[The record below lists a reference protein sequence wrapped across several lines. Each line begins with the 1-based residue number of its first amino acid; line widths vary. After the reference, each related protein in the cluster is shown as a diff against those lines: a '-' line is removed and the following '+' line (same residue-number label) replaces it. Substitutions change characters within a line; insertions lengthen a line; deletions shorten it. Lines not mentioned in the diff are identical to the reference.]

1 MTVKV
6 TVIAA
11 IRSNGINL
19 KNALDSLKNQTL
31 SDIEILLCDA
41 GSTDETGDIMKA
53 YLGDPRFRYIRLETN
68 SISEARNHCID
79 IARGK
84 YIAFC
89 DKNVIF
95 SKNLIKKLYECAEQ
109 EQADLCIAPM
119 ESSDIYGKH
128 EFSSTGILS
137 RRKKAD
143 KFDTDIIWN
152 PAVTNKL
159 FLKSKLTEKGIR
171 FRKYGKARE
180 AAFSIPC
187 AFESDNITVSSKGL
201 VSYINPV
208 DSEGVSDVPIEH
220 YLDAYEYII
229 TLARSAFHSA
239 EENAVTNFDRKE
251 LKKQSV
257 CYIDQIYHKEI
268 TVLLYSYYRHFW
280 SLSEEEIKKYAQAI
294 ESLVTRLSKS
304 GKRALTEKNKDIF
317 YEDKL
322 ITSKREMAENPKVTV
337 CIGMSDYAAHHSTE
351 RLNIQVSSVFMQ
363 TMPSFELLVD
373 SRLEDVFPEKW
384 KKCEN
389 VIFVQASSLGDFKD
403 SALEKSRTKYIMYQD
418 GFARLNPKI
427 LMRHYCALEGKD
439 KYGFSTSPLTK
450 FDGRTVSEYSFSDL
464 SYYSDI
470 RQTRTHNDN
479 YTYALDLFF
488 CNKLFRTEHLN
499 GIRFSFS
506 DNAVADMYK
515 LYSHSR
521 FKKLSHRG
529 AYLPYSEDEAIGYLR
544 SHQQALPSS
553 CRKMYRN
560 YKSVY
565 FRKVTLKKAAVKTK
579 SFLSKLTELII
590 RYIGMVLTVCY
601 SRQKIRQRV
610 FFYSSRA
617 DGHFLE
623 NLDAV
628 YSAYE
633 GEKTAFYKSKPH
645 KLRDLVKIRKYI
657 LTSKVIV
664 TDDYIDCL
672 RTCRL
677 RPEQS
682 VIQIWY
688 TGGAFRRFGLDSSSL
703 VSPIDEYKA
712 HSQYTDVCVSSE
724 YVRQFYS
731 HAFGVDMDIII
742 PTGTPRS
749 DLIVKD
755 TKYGEKREEICKKH
769 PLLRDK
775 KVYVYFPTF
784 REEDGEIADFDPK
797 IKWATLNDE
806 LEDDEVF
813 VLCRHPF
820 MTQQYIKGMF
830 YSRVK
835 DYTADPTTELVAI
848 ADVVI
853 TDYSSIVFDA
863 SLMGKP
869 MVFYAPDYK
878 KYEGEFYFNYNEY
891 LPGEIIY
898 SSDGLLTALRRA
910 GENSSKERIAE
921 FCRKEMDGCD
931 GNATKKVIAVIEKR
945 LEQRR
950 DNNEN
955 NT

>member
-1 MTVKV
+1 MAVKV

-11 IRSNGINL
+11 IRSYGINL

-41 GSTDETGDIMKA
+41 GSTDETKEIMQS
-53 YLGDPRFRYIRLETN
+53 YLGDSRFRYIRLETN

-79 IARGK
+79 LARGK
-84 YIAFC
+84 YVAFC

-95 SKNLIKKLYECAEQ
+95 SENLIKRLYECAEQ

-119 ESSDIYGKH
+119 ASSDIYGKH
-128 EFSSTGILS
+128 EFTSTGILS
-137 RRKKAD
+137 RRKKID

-159 FLKSKLTEKGIR
+159 FLKSKLDEKGIR

-208 DSEGVSDVPIEH
+208 DNEGVSDVPIEH

-229 TLARSAFHSA
+229 TLAQAAFHTAA
-239 EENAVTNFDRKE
+239 ETAITHFDRKE

-280 SLSEEEIKKYAQAI
+280 SLSEEEIKKYADAI
-294 ESLVTRLSKS
+294 TDLVSKLSKS
-304 GKRALTEKNKDIF
+304 GKRAIMEKNKDIF
-317 YEDKL
+317 YGDRL
-322 ITSKREMAENPKVTV
+322 ITSKKEMAENPKATV
-337 CIGMSDYAAHHSTE
+337 CIGMSDDESHHKAD
-351 RLNIQVSSVFMQ
+351 RLSIQVSSIFMQ

-373 SRLEDVFPEKW
+373 SRLRDVFPEKW
-384 KKCEN
+384 KNSEN
-389 VIFVQASSLGDFKD
+389 VVFVEAECLGEFKD
-403 SALEKSRTKYIMYQD
+403 NSLEKSRTQYIMYQD

-427 LMRHYCALEGKD
+427 LMRHYCVLEGKD

-450 FDGRTVSEYSFSDL
+450 FDGNTVSEYSFSDL

-470 RQTRTHNDN
+470 KQTRTHHDDD
-479 YTYALDLFF
+479 TYALDLFF

-506 DNAVADMYK
+506 NNAVADMYK

-529 AYLPYSEDEAIGYLR
+529 AYLPYTEDEAIAYLKA
-544 SHQQALPSS
+544 HQQALPSS
-553 CRKMYRN
+553 CRKMYRT
-560 YKSVY
+560 YKSIY
-565 FRKVTLKKAAVKTK
+565 FRKVTLKKAGDKTK
-579 SFLSKLTELII
+579 KFLSNLTQLII
-590 RYIGMVLTVCY
+590 RYIGLFITAY
-601 SRQKIRQRV
+601 YKRKKIKQRV

-623 NLDAV
+623 NLGTV

-633 GEKTAFYKSKPH
+633 GEKAAFYKTKPH
-645 KLRDLVKIRKYI
+645 KLKDLVKIRKYI

-677 RPEQS
+677 RPEQG

-731 HAFGVDMDIII
+731 HAFGVDMDITTS
-742 PTGTPRS
+742 TGTPRS

-755 TKYGEKREEICKKH
+755 TKYANKREEICKKH

-797 IKWATLNDE
+797 IKWAKLNDE
-806 LEDDEVF
+806 LDDDEVF

-820 MTQQYIKGMF
+820 MNQQYIKGMF

-835 DYTADPTTELVAI
+835 DYTADPTTELIAI
-848 ADVVI
+848 ADVII

-878 KYEGEFYFNYNEY
+878 KYEGEFYLDYEKY

-898 SSDGLLTALRRA
+898 SSDELLTALRRA
-910 GENSSKERIAE
+910 GENSSKEKIAE
-921 FCRKEMDGCD
+921 FCKREMDGCD
-931 GNATKKVIAVIEKR
+931 GKATDKVIAVIEKR
-945 LEQRR
+945 LKGE
-950 DNNEN
+950 
-955 NT
+955 

>member
-1 MTVKV
+1 MQIKV

-11 IRSNGINL
+11 IRHYGINL

-31 SDIEILLCDA
+31 KEIEIILCDV
-41 GSTDETGDIMKA
+41 GSSDETAEIMKS
-53 YLGDPRFRYIRLETN
+53 YISDSRFSYIHLETN

-79 IARGK
+79 IAKGK

-89 DKNVIF
+89 DKNVVF
-95 SKNLIKKLYECAEQ
+95 SENLLKSLYECAQ
-109 EQADLCIAPM
+109 KEQADLCIAPM
-119 ESSDIYGKH
+119 ASSDIYGEH
-128 EFSSTGILS
+128 RFSSTGILS
-137 RRKKAD
+137 LRKKID

-159 FLKSKLTEKGIR
+159 FLKSKLTQKGIR

-220 YLDAYEYII
+220 YLHAYEYII
-229 TLARSAFHSA
+229 TLAHTAFQDAIEKS
-239 EENAVTNFDRKE
+239 VTDFDRKE
-251 LKKQSV
+251 LKKQNI

-280 SLSEEEIKKYAQAI
+280 SLSEEEIKKYAEEITA
-294 ESLVTRLSKS
+294 LVSKLSKS
-304 GKRALTEKNKDIF
+304 GRRALLEKNKDIF
-317 YEDKL
+317 YGDRLL
-322 ITSKREMAENPKVTV
+322 ISKKEMAQNPKATV
-337 CIGMSDYAAHHSTE
+337 CIGMSDDETHHDKK
-351 RLNIQVSSVFMQ
+351 RLDIQVSSIFMQ
-363 TMPSFELLVD
+363 TMPTFELLVD
-373 SRLEDVFPEKW
+373 SRLKDVFPENRKSS
-384 KKCEN
+384 EN
-389 VIFVQASSLGDFKD
+389 VFFIEATSLGEFKD
-403 SALEKSRTKYIMYQD
+403 AALERCRTDYIMYQD

-450 FDGRTVSEYSFSDL
+450 FDGHTVSEYSFSDL

-470 RQTRTHNDN
+470 KQTRTHYED

-499 GIRFSFS
+499 GIHFSFS
-506 DNAVADMYK
+506 DNAVGDMYK

-521 FKKLSHRG
+521 FKKIAHRG
-529 AYLPYSEDEAIGYLR
+529 AYISYTEDEAIAYLKNN
-544 SHQQALPSS
+544 QQALPSA
-553 CRKMYRN
+553 CRKMYRT

-565 FRKVTLKKAAVKTK
+565 FRKVTLKNVREKMRGV
-579 SFLSKLTELII
+579 FSKLTALII
-590 RYIGMVLTVCY
+590 RQIGWFITAY
-601 SRQKIRQRV
+601 YKKKKIKQRV
-610 FFYSSRA
+610 FFYSSRS
-617 DGHFLE
+617 DGGFLE

-628 YSAYE
+628 YSAYK
-633 GEKTAFYKSKPH
+633 GEKKAFYKTKPH
-645 KLRDLVKIRKYI
+645 SLRDLRKIRKYV

-677 RPEQS
+677 RDEQS
-682 VIQIWY
+682 VIQVWY
-688 TGGAFRRFGLDSSSL
+688 TGGAFRRFGLDASNL

-712 HSQYTDVCVSSE
+712 HSQYSDVCVSSE

-731 HAFGVDMDIII
+731 HAFGVDMDIITA
-742 PTGTPRS
+742 TGTPRS
-749 DLIVKD
+749 DAVVRD
-755 TKYGEKREEICKKH
+755 SKYREKREEICKKH

-797 IKWATLNDE
+797 IKWGKLNDD
-806 LEDDEVF
+806 LYDDEVF

-820 MTQQYIKGMF
+820 MKQQYIKGMF

-835 DYTADPTTELVAI
+835 DYTADPTAELIAI
-848 ADVVI
+848 ADVII

-863 SLMGKP
+863 SLMGKA
-869 MVFYAPDYK
+869 MVFYAPDYE
-878 KYEGEFYFNYNEY
+878 KYQGEFYLSYEKQ
-891 LPGEIIY
+891 LPGEIIFG
-898 SSDGLLTALRRA
+898 SDELLPALRRA
-910 GENSSKERIAE
+910 VENSSEEKIAE
-921 FCRKEMDGCD
+921 FCRREMDGCD

-945 LEQRR
+945 L
-950 DNNEN
+950 
-955 NT
+955 

>member
-1 MTVKV
+1 MSVKV
-6 TVIAA
+6 TVITA
-11 IRSNGINL
+11 IRSYGINL

-31 SDIEILLCDA
+31 RDIEILLCDA
-41 GSTDETGDIMKA
+41 GSTDNTAEVMKS
-53 YLGDPRFRYIRLETN
+53 YLGDERFKYIRLETD
-68 SISEARNHCID
+68 SVSEARNHCIG
-79 IARGK
+79 IAEGK

-89 DKNVIF
+89 DKNVVF
-95 SKNLIKKLYECAEQ
+95 SKNLLSKLYECAEA
-109 EQADLCIAPM
+109 EQAEICIAPM
-119 ESSDIYGKH
+119 ASSDIYGKH

-137 RRKKAD
+137 RRKKID

-159 FLKSKLTEKGIR
+159 FLKSNLDKKGIR
-171 FRKYGKARE
+171 FRKYGKARA

-187 AFESDNITVSSKGL
+187 AFASDNITVSGKGL

-208 DSEGVSDVPIEH
+208 SNEGVSDVPIEH

-229 TLARSAFHSA
+229 SLAGEAFSN
-239 EENAVTNFDRKE
+239 ESERCKTDFDRKE

-280 SLSEEEIKKYAQAI
+280 SLSEDEISKYAEAI
-294 ESLVTRLSKS
+294 EGLVSKLSKS
-304 GKRALTEKNKDIF
+304 GKRAIKEKNKDIF
-317 YEDKL
+317 YGDRL
-322 ITSKREMAENPKVTV
+322 ITSKKEMANSPKATV
-337 CIGMSDYAAHHSTE
+337 CIGMSDDEAHHSKE
-351 RLNIQVSSVFMQ
+351 RLEIQVSSIFMQ

-373 SRLEDVFPEKW
+373 SRLRDVFPVKW
-384 KKCEN
+384 KNSEN
-389 VIFVQASSLGDFKD
+389 VIFVEADGLGSFKD
-403 SALEKSRTKYIMYQD
+403 NALEMSRTPYIMYQD

-450 FDGRTVSEYSFSDL
+450 FDGHNVSEYSFSDL

-470 RQTRTHNDN
+470 KRTRVHYED

-515 LYSHSR
+515 LYTHSR

-529 AYLPYSEDEAIGYLR
+529 AYLPYSEDEAIAYLR
-544 SHQQALPSS
+544 GHQQALPSPL
-553 CRKMYRN
+553 RRMYLT
-560 YKSVY
+560 YKTVY
-565 FRKVTLKKAAVKTK
+565 FRKVTLKKTGDKLK
-579 SFLSKLTELII
+579 NLLSKLGMALVRQLLLIATL
-590 RYIGMVLTVCY
+590 YCKK
-601 SRQKIRQRV
+601 QKIRQRV
-610 FFYSSRA
+610 FFFSSRIQ
-617 DGHFLE
+617 GGFLE
-623 NLDAV
+623 NLDTV
-628 YSAYE
+628 CSAYK
-633 GEKTAFYKSKPH
+633 GEKAVFCKRKPH
-645 KLRDLVKIRKYI
+645 SLRDKLKIIKYL

-664 TDDYIDCL
+664 TDDYIDSL
-672 RTCRL
+672 LDCRL
-677 RPEQS
+677 RTEQS
-682 VIQIWY
+682 LIQIWY

-703 VSPIDEYKA
+703 VSPINEYKA

-755 TKYGEKREEICKKH
+755 TKYGEKREEICRKH
-769 PLLRDK
+769 PLLRNK

-797 IKWATLNDE
+797 IKWAKLNDD
-806 LEDDEVF
+806 LDDDEVF
-813 VLCRHPF
+813 ILCRHPF
-820 MTQQYIKGMF
+820 MKQEYIKGMF
-830 YSRVK
+830 YPRVK

-848 ADVVI
+848 ADVII

-869 MVFYAPDYK
+869 MVFYAPDFE
-878 KYEGEFYFNYNEY
+878 KYEDEFYFNYDKY
-891 LPGEIIY
+891 LPGEKIY
-898 SSDGLLTALRRA
+898 SSDNLLTALRRA

-921 FCRKEMDGCD
+921 FCKKEMDACD
-931 GNATKKVIAVIEKR
+931 GNATKKVIAVIERR
-945 LEQRR
+945 LNQ
-950 DNNEN
+950 
-955 NT
+955 

>member
-1 MTVKV
+1 MSVKV
-6 TVIAA
+6 TVVMA
-11 IRSNGINL
+11 IRSYGINL
-19 KNALDSLKNQTL
+19 KNALDSLKNQSL
-31 SDIEILLCDA
+31 KDIEILLCDA
-41 GSTDETGDIMKA
+41 GSTDNTAEVMKSC
-53 YLGDPRFRYIRLETN
+53 LGDERFKYIRLETG

-89 DKNVIF
+89 DKNVVF
-95 SKNLIKKLYECAEQ
+95 SKNLLRSLYECAEA
-109 EQADLCIAPM
+109 EKAEICVAPM
-119 ESSDIYGKH
+119 ASSDVYGKH

-137 RRKKAD
+137 RRKKID

-159 FLKSKLTEKGIR
+159 FLKSNLDKKGIR
-171 FRKYGKARE
+171 FRRYGKARE

-187 AFESDNITVSSKGL
+187 AFESDSITVSGKGL

-208 DSEGVSDVPIEH
+208 SNEGVSDVPIEH

-229 TLARSAFHSA
+229 TLAGGAFHA
-239 EENAVTNFDRKE
+239 ESEKSITDFDRKE

-280 SLSEEEIKKYAQAI
+280 SLSEAEIKKYAETI
-294 ESLVTRLSKS
+294 ECLVSKLSKS
-304 GKRALTEKNKDIF
+304 GKRAIMQKNKDIF
-317 YEDKL
+317 YGDRL
-322 ITSKREMAENPKVTV
+322 IASKKEMADNPKATV
-337 CIGMSDYAAHHSTE
+337 CIGMSDDETHHRKE
-351 RLNIQVSSVFMQ
+351 RLEIQVSSIFMQ
-363 TMPSFELLVD
+363 TMPTFELLVD
-373 SRLEDVFPEKW
+373 SRLRDVFPEQW
-384 KKCEN
+384 KDSEN
-389 VIFVQASSLGDFKD
+389 VIFVEADSLGNFKD
-403 SALEKSRTKYIMYQD
+403 NALEMSRTPYIMYQD

-450 FDGRTVSEYSFSDL
+450 FDGHTVSEYSFSDL

-470 RQTRTHNDN
+470 KQTRIHHED

-499 GIRFSFS
+499 GIHFSFS
-506 DNAVADMYK
+506 DNAVGDMYK

-529 AYLPYSEDEAIGYLR
+529 AYLPYSEDEAIAYLKSR
-544 SHQQALPSS
+544 QQALPSAL
-553 CRKMYRN
+553 RRMYLT
-560 YKSVY
+560 YKTVY
-565 FRKVTLKKAAVKTK
+565 FRKVTLKKTGDKLK
-579 SFLSKLTELII
+579 SYLSKLGELII
-590 RYIGMVLTVCY
+590 RQLLWLVTFYY
-601 SRQKIRQRV
+601 KKQKIRQRV
-610 FFYSSRA
+610 FFFSSRA
-617 DGHFLE
+617 EGHFLE
-623 NLDAV
+623 NMDAV
-628 YSAYE
+628 YTAYQ
-633 GEKTAFYKSKPH
+633 GEKIAFCKKKPH
-645 KLRDLVKIRKYI
+645 NLRDMIKIRKCL

-664 TDDYIDCL
+664 TDDYVDCL
-672 RTCRL
+672 LNCRL
-677 RPEQS
+677 RPEQGL
-682 VIQIWY
+682 IQIWY

-703 VSPIDEYKA
+703 VSPINEYKA

-755 TKYGEKREEICKKH
+755 TKYNEKREEICKKH
-769 PLLRDK
+769 PLLRNK
-775 KVYVYFPTF
+775 KVYAYFPTF

-797 IKWATLNDE
+797 IKWATLNDD
-806 LEDDEVF
+806 LDDDEVF
-813 VLCRHPF
+813 ILCRHPF
-820 MTQQYIKGMF
+820 MKQEYIKGMF
-830 YSRVK
+830 YPRVK

-848 ADVVI
+848 ADVII

-869 MVFYAPDYK
+869 MVFYAPDFK
-878 KYEGEFYFNYNEY
+878 KYEDEFYFNYDKY
-891 LPGEIIY
+891 LPGEKIY
-898 SSDGLLTALRRA
+898 SSDSLLTALRRA

-921 FCRKEMDGCD
+921 FCRKEMDACD
-931 GNATKKVIAVIEKR
+931 GSATKKVIAVIDKR
-945 LEQRR
+945 LNQ
-950 DNNEN
+950 
-955 NT
+955 

>member
-1 MTVKV
+1 MQIKV

-11 IRSNGINL
+11 IRHYGINL

-31 SDIEILLCDA
+31 KEIEIILCDV
-41 GSTDETGDIMKA
+41 GSSDETAEIMKL
-53 YLGDPRFRYIRLETN
+53 YISDSRFSYIRLETN

-79 IARGK
+79 IAKGK

-89 DKNVIF
+89 DKNVVF
-95 SKNLIKKLYECAEQ
+95 SENLLKSLYECAQ
-109 EQADLCIAPM
+109 KEQADLCIAPM
-119 ESSDIYGKH
+119 ASSDIYGEH
-128 EFSSTGILS
+128 RFSSTGILS
-137 RRKKAD
+137 LRKKID

-159 FLKSKLTEKGIR
+159 FLKSKLEEKGIR

-220 YLDAYEYII
+220 YLHAYEYII
-229 TLARSAFHSA
+229 TLAHTAFHDAIEKS
-239 EENAVTNFDRKE
+239 VTDFDRKE
-251 LKKQSV
+251 LKKQNI

-280 SLSEEEIKKYAQAI
+280 SLSEEEIKKYAEEITA
-294 ESLVTRLSKS
+294 LVSKLSKS
-304 GKRALTEKNKDIF
+304 GRRALLEKNKDIF
-317 YEDKL
+317 YGDRL
-322 ITSKREMAENPKVTV
+322 LVSKKEMAQNPKATV
-337 CIGMSDYAAHHSTE
+337 CIGMSDDETHHDKK
-351 RLNIQVSSVFMQ
+351 RLDVQVSSIFMQ
-363 TMPSFELLVD
+363 TMPTFELLVD
-373 SRLEDVFPEKW
+373 SRLKDAFPKRW
-384 KKCEN
+384 KDSEN
-389 VIFVQASSLGDFKD
+389 VIFIEATGLGEFKD
-403 SALEKSRTKYIMYQD
+403 AALETCRTDYIMYQD

-450 FDGRTVSEYSFSDL
+450 FDGHTVSEYSFSDL

-470 RQTRTHNDN
+470 KQTRTHYED

-499 GIRFSFS
+499 GIHFSFS
-506 DNAVADMYK
+506 DNAVGDMYK

-521 FKKLSHRG
+521 FKKIAHRG
-529 AYLPYSEDEAIGYLR
+529 AYIPYTEDEAIAYLKNN
-544 SHQQALPSS
+544 QQALPSA
-553 CRKMYRN
+553 CRKMYRT

-565 FRKVTLKKAAVKTK
+565 FRKVTLKNARERI
-579 SFLSKLTELII
+579 SGFFSKLTALVI
-590 RYIGMVLTVCY
+590 RQIGWFITAY
-601 SRQKIRQRV
+601 YKKKKIKQRV
-610 FFYSSRA
+610 FFYSSRT
-617 DGHFLE
+617 DGGFME

-628 YSAYE
+628 YSAYK
-633 GEKTAFYKSKPH
+633 GEKKAFHKTKPH
-645 KLRDLVKIRKYI
+645 SLRDLRKIRKYV

-677 RPEQS
+677 RSEQS
-682 VIQIWY
+682 VIQVWY
-688 TGGAFRRFGLDSSSL
+688 TGGAFRRFGLDASNL
-703 VSPIDEYKA
+703 VSPIDEYKV
-712 HSQYTDVCVSSE
+712 HSQYSDVCVSSE

-731 HAFGVDMDIII
+731 HAFGVDMDIITA
-742 PTGTPRS
+742 TGTPRS
-749 DLIVKD
+749 DAVVRD
-755 TKYGEKREEICKKH
+755 SKYREKREEICKKH

-784 REEDGEIADFDPK
+784 REESGEIADFDPK
-797 IKWATLNDE
+797 IKWGKLNDD
-806 LEDDEVF
+806 LDDDEVF

-820 MTQQYIKGMF
+820 MKQQYIKGMF

-835 DYTADPTTELVAI
+835 DYTADPTAELIAI
-848 ADVVI
+848 ADVII

-863 SLMGKP
+863 SLMGKA
-869 MVFYAPDYK
+869 MVFYAPDYE
-878 KYEGEFYFNYNEY
+878 KYQGEFYLSYEKQ
-891 LPGEIIY
+891 LPGEII
-898 SSDGLLTALRRA
+898 SGSDELLPALRRA
-910 GENSSKERIAE
+910 IQNSSKQKIAE
-921 FCRKEMDGCD
+921 FCRREMDGCD

-945 LEQRR
+945 LT
-950 DNNEN
+950 NL
-955 NT
+955 